1 MKTDWNLEVERLQ
14 ETKRIEEDTKRL
26 ELVADEIKELN
37 ELETEFTFAG
47 TELSRCKQELA
58 EVTARN
64 LPLITELTE
73 RLNGLKSAI
82 NEIDVEMFIQ
92 NTQITN
98 ANLEAVKQQNMVN
111 ALAANKNEGDL
122 EFARWMASQETLIE
136 LKQTLETEKSK
147 LTDLNNRFYEL
158 KAVPNLTNLD
168 RRIQELKTEGLT
180 AQTRVSNVELD
191 RRAINTK
198 MIFLR
203 NVIAKNESKVSV

>member
-1 MKTDWNLEVERLQ
+1 MKNWNIEVERLQ

-37 ELETEFTFAG
+37 ELETEFTLAG
-47 TELSRCKQELA
+47 TELSRCKQTLA

-64 LPLITELTE
+64 SPLITELTE
-73 RLNGLKSAI
+73 RLNVLKSAI

-111 ALAANKNEGDL
+111 ALAANKNDGDL
-122 EFARWMASQETLIE
+122 EFARWMASQQTLIE
-136 LKQTLETEKSK
+136 LKQTLEIAKGK

-158 KAVPNLTNLD
+158 KTIPDIANID
-168 RRIQELKTEGLT
+168 RQIRELKIEGLT

-191 RRAINTK
+191 RRSMNSR

-203 NVIAKNESKVSV
+203 NVIAKNKANVSV